1 MDIFFEQIIKKKK
14 TALDLAAVF
23 ATYLGGLAVGAV
35 IMFSVI
41 KYMPNF
47 FLLGIMLAVLVFYGA
62 IKLATFFNVEY
73 EYSVTNGSF
82 DIDKII
88 NKSSRKHLIST
99 TVDSFESFSK
109 YDEKKLSGKT
119 FDQKI
124 FAVGDE
130 NGDLFCAT
138 LRHPKMGRVLVVFEP
153 DRRILENVI
162 NALPYQIKLDYKR
175 G

>member
-1 MDIFFEQIIKKKK
+1 MKAFRNMTKK
-14 TALDLAAVF
+14 
-23 ATYLGGLAVGAV
+23 
-35 IMFSVI
+35 
-41 KYMPNF
+41 
-47 FLLGIMLAVLVFYGA
+47 
-62 IKLATFFNVEY
+62 
-73 EYSVTNGSF
+73 SF
-82 DIDKII
+82 P
-88 NKSSRKHLIST
+88 
-99 TVDSFESFSK
+99 
-109 YDEKKLSGKT
+109 GKT

-162 NALPYQIKLDYKR
+162 NALPYQVKLDYKR

>member
-14 TALDLAAVF
+14 TLTDLAALAVI
-23 ATYLGGLAVGAV
+23 YLGGLPIGAL
-35 IMFSVI
+35 IFFLII

-47 FLLGIMLAVLVFYGA
+47 FLFGIMLAVLVFYGA
-62 IKLATFFNVEY
+62 IKLGTFFNIEY
-73 EYSVTNGSF
+73 EYSVTNGAF

-99 TVDSFESFSK
+99 TVDSFETFSR

-124 FAVGDE
+124 FAVADE
-130 NGDLFCAT
+130 QGELYCAT
-138 LRHPKMGRVLVVFEP
+138 LRHPKMGRVLVVFQP
-153 DRRILENVI
+153 DERILEMVVNF
-162 NALPYQIKLDYKR
+162 LTYQVKLDYKR

>member
-62 IKLATFFNVEY
+62 IKLAAFFNVE
-73 EYSVTNGSF
+73 
-82 DIDKII
+82 
-88 NKSSRKHLIST
+88 
-99 TVDSFESFSK
+99 
-109 YDEKKLSGKT
+109 
-119 FDQKI
+119 
-124 FAVGDE
+124 
-130 NGDLFCAT
+130 
-138 LRHPKMGRVLVVFEP
+138 
-153 DRRILENVI
+153 
-162 NALPYQIKLDYKR
+162 
-175 G
+175 